1 MPARKTCRY
10 RRPLSCPCIMAV
22 SDKVAFAA
30 NLFYSAL
37 LGVGGVVG
45 YMQAG
50 SKVSIIAGTL
60 SCLAVGVITLSTR
73 VLPQRRRGLRKVQL
87 VLVSFL
93 TLFFVKRF
101 QQTSKFMPGGLM
113 AVLGVVVAGVT
124 AAAIKADKNDSPDK
138 KE

>member
-1 MPARKTCRY
+1 MAENVIMSWF
-10 RRPLSCPCIMAV
+10 LSMLPSSHCPCIMAV

-50 SKVSIIAGTL
+50 SASSHYQL
-60 SCLAVGVITLSTR
+60 ESFPSVGE
-73 VLPQRRRGLRKVQL
+73 GLRKVQL

-113 AVLGVVVAGVT
+113 AVVGVVVAGVT